1 LRCFRLKIQLKIE
14 GYQNLTEF
22 LGL

>member
-1 LRCFRLKIQLKIE
+1 LKCFRLKIQLKIE